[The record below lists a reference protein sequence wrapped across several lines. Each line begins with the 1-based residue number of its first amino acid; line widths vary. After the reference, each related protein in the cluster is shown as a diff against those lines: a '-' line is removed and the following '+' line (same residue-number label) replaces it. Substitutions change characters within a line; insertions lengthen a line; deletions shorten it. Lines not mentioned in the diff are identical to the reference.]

1 MPKLTIENLK
11 VIYNNKKGQE
21 ITALDGFSCV
31 FEDGSLNVIV
41 GFSGCGKTTLL
52 RTILGFVDY
61 EGKIFFD
68 NIDASDLSTQ
78 ERNVSYVSQEYVLYP
93 HLTIF
98 DNIASPLKI
107 AKAPKEEIKER
118 VVAVAKY
125 LGIEHCLTRKPR
137 HLSGGQQQKVA
148 LARAIVKRSQL
159 YLFDEP
165 LSNYD
170 KQGRSEAKLMIRK
183 FIKDNNVTALY
194 VTHDFQEA
202 MTLADN
208 IVVMNEGKA
217 IACGSPKEIYESN
230 NPIVNQLKWGVSDE

>member
-21 ITALDGFSCV
+21 TIALDGFSYS
-31 FEDGSLNVIV
+31 FNEGSLHAII

-52 RTILGFVDY
+52 RAILGFVDY
-61 EGKIFFD
+61 QGKILFD
-68 NIDASDLSTQ
+68 NVDAIDLTTQ
-78 ERNVSYVSQEYVLYP
+78 ERNISYVSQQYILYP

-118 VVAVAKY
+118 VKAVAQY

-148 LARAIVKRSQL
+148 LARAIIKKSQL

-165 LSNYD
+165 LSNFD
-170 KQGRSEAKLMIRK
+170 KQGRSEVRLMIKK
-183 FIKDNNVTALY
+183 FIKENNVTALY

-202 MTLADN
+202 MTIADN
-208 IVVMNEGKA
+208 IVVINNGKV
-217 IACGSPKEIYESN
+217 IASGSPKEIYESK
-230 NPIVNQLKWGVSDE
+230 NPIVNQLKCGVNDE